1 MMKYSL
7 NSKILNKKLILLKD
21 LKAIKL
27 IKIKISKMTW
37 FLNYIKD

>member
-27 IKIKISKMTW
+27 IKIKISKMT
-37 FLNYIKD
+37 